1 MSEPIEASVIKKIE
15 DLRMALHRHN
25 YRYYV
30 LDDPEISDSEYDR
43 MMQELIRLETDHPGL
58 LSPDSPS
65 LRVGAPPLD
74 KFETVEHSIPMLSLD
89 NGFSDSDVM
98 DFDLRIKRNLGM
110 DRDII
115 YTAEPKL
122 DGVAV
127 ELVYEYYGFSDSRY
141 YKSAVDEVNR
151 IYSAKITENDI
162 LTRNRV
168 LSITSSFK
176 METVNL

>member
-1 MSEPIEASVIKKIE
+1 MRERIDASVTKKIE
-15 DLRMALHRHN
+15 DLRKALHRHN

-43 MMQELIRLETDHPGL
+43 MMLELIRLETDYPDL

-74 KFETVEHSIPMLSLD
+74 KFETIEHSIPMLSLD
-89 NGFSDSDVM
+89 NGFSDSDVI
-98 DFDLRIKRNLGM
+98 DFDLRIKRNLGT
-110 DRDII
+110 DSDII

-127 ELVYEYYGFSDSRY
+127 ELVYENGRLVTASTRGDGFKGELINFHPEGSVQ
-141 YKSAVDEVNR
+141 AV
-151 IYSAKITENDI
+151 KPG
-162 LTRNRV
+162 
-168 LSITSSFK
+168 TSP
-176 METVNL
+176 